1 MPSSFFAKKTSRIMK
16 RILLTRNLYGTLKCG
31 PLMLAEGV
39 FSIPLLF
46 LSREENKAFY
56 EGGE

>member
-1 MPSSFFAKKTSRIMK
+1 MK